1 MRGNRVVLPPGQ
13 QHVYVVNPEGNQDVN
28 TWYVDIIA
36 NRKAIFHSDRNQTTY
51 EKWAYGENLHTLPL
65 YQPDTQIIAL
75 GPVGV
80 NLVAFPAQAPCGQP
94 VRLAWN
100 AINGYET
107 LLKLNGVA
115 VAKSGTNGE
124 QMLNLKQTT
133 TYFLETFGP
142 GGVTMTPLTIQVDR
156 AVKTSLT
163 ATPAVVR
170 YHKVGDNIL
179 DPGSTTL
186 DWSASNATSVR
197 LDPIGPVT
205 GTSGEESVTLSPK
218 TDGYG
223 HVEETRVFK
232 ITATND
238 CGGSDTTTAT
248 VEVAGSID
256 PPVPPAAEP
265 LPPVLPQTG
274 SPLPLIGL
282 LGLGSLTCSLL
293 LRKRRG

>member
-1 MRGNRVVLPPGQ
+1 
-13 QHVYVVNPEGNQDVN
+13 
-28 TWYVDIIA
+28 
-36 NRKAIFHSDRNQTTY
+36 
-51 EKWAYGENLHTLPL
+51 
-65 YQPDTQIIAL
+65 
-75 GPVGV
+75 
-80 NLVAFPAQAPCGQP
+80 
-94 VRLAWN
+94 
-100 AINGYET
+100 
-107 LLKLNGVA
+107 
-115 VAKSGTNGE
+115 
-124 QMLNLKQTT
+124 
-133 TYFLETFGP
+133 
-142 GGVTMTPLTIQVDR
+142 MTPLTIQVDR

-170 YHKVGDNIL
+170 YHKVGDNVL

-205 GTSGEESVTLSPK
+205 GTSGEESVTVSPK

-282 LGLGSLTCSLL
+282 LGLGSLACSFF